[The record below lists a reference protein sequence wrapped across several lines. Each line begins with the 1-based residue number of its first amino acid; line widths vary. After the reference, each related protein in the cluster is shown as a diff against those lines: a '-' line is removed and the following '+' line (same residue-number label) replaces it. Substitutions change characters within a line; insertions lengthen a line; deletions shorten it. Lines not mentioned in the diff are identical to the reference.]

1 MTDGTSQISGLN
13 KELEAFEEAIEKKR
27 YITPTTKRHGTS
39 NVRMNIA
46 GGQCSSYNCYG
57 NCNYYYKQCSPANGC
72 YRQCSPYS
80 DSYFKTTPSEIQNK
94 RKELKELISELIN
107 DIHIHDK

>member
-1 MTDGTSQISGLN
+1 MADGTSQIPGLN
-13 KELEAFEEAIEKKR
+13 KELETLEEAIEKKR
-27 YITPTTKRHGTS
+27 YITPTTKRHSAS
-39 NVRMNIA
+39 NVRMNIT
-46 GGQCSSYNCYG
+46 GGQCSSYNCYA
-57 NCNYYYKQCSPANGC
+57 NCGGYYKQCSPANGC

-107 DIHIHDK
+107 DIHIHNK